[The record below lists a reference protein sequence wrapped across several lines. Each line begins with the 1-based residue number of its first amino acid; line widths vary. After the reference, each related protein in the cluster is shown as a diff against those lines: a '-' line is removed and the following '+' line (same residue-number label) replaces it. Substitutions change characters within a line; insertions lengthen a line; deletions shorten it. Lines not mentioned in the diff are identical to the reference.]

1 MIPQARATVQAM
13 KAYRP
18 PLEGRRQAIRL
29 DFNENTAGFPE
40 LLPGIESSLLAAYPE
55 YQLLLD
61 HLCAWLAIDQERL
74 LITNGSDEGLF
85 VAAFTFVEP
94 GQKAVVSA
102 PTFSLIPHSLQLC
115 GAELVEVV
123 VCPDLTF
130 DLNGLEAALPGAKLA
145 ILASP
150 DNPTG
155 AMLPLARLA
164 SWLERFAETL
174 FVIDEAYFEY
184 CGQTALELEADNL
197 VVSRTFSKA
206 WGLAGLR
213 LGYLVGHPQVIEWMR
228 RVRSPYSVNSLAV
241 KTLLEMLP
249 HRQRVASYAQQTMQL
264 KQQVLT
270 RVRELGYRVTE
281 GKANFFVL
289 WAGPDAPKVE
299 TFMRDH
305 GILVRDRSQLARMA
319 GSVRVSVGSP
329 AEMEKFLAVLEEF
342 GRRTAL
348 IFDLDDTLVDT
359 SESYD
364 RCILELSGASPEE
377 LSALRREGGFNDD
390 WEATAELLRRRG
402 TPMELAEVERRGQAH
417 YLELAPQVEKAK
429 FDTEAL
435 ARLGRRHRLFVY
447 TGRPRTEYAPVWGER
462 LDGLFDEVLCKGDR
476 EGRPKPAPDGL
487 LDLLTRHGLAGGYYV
502 GNSVDDMAA
511 GKAAGL
517 TTLAVTTNQSE
528 ETLRQAGADW
538 VVDSVA
544 ALEQLFMMEESDA

>member
-1 MIPQARATVQAM
+1 M

-40 LLPGIESSLLAAYPE
+40 LLPGFQATLLAAYPE

-61 HLCAWLAIDQERL
+61 HLAGWLGIDQQRL

-94 GQKAVVSA
+94 GDKAVVSA

-115 GAELVEVV
+115 GAELAEVV
-123 VCPDLTF
+123 VRPDLTF
-130 DLNGLEAALPGAKLA
+130 DLDGLEAALAGAKIA

-155 AMLPLARLA
+155 AMVPRDRLA
-164 SWLERFAETL
+164 HWLDRFAQTL

-184 CGQTALELEADNL
+184 CGQTALDLAFDNL

-249 HRQRVASYAQQTMQL
+249 HRQRVESYAEQTMQL
-264 KQQVLT
+264 KEHVLT
-270 RVRELGYRVTE
+270 RVAELGYRVTRGE
-281 GKANFFVL
+281 ANFFVL
-289 WAGPDAPKVE
+289 WAGPDAPGIE
-299 TFMRDH
+299 RFMRDH
-305 GILVRDRSQLARMA
+305 GILVRDRSQLARMG

-329 AEMEKFLAVLEEF
+329 AEMEKFLAVLEEY

-364 RCILELSGASPEE
+364 RCILELSGATPEE

-402 TPMELAEVERRGQAH
+402 TPLELAEVERRGQAH
-417 YLELAPQVEKAK
+417 YLELAPQVEKAL
-429 FDTEAL
+429 FASESL

-447 TGRPRTEYAPVWGER
+447 TGRPRLEYAPVWGQR
-462 LDGLFDEVLCKGDR
+462 LDELFDEVLCKNDR
-476 EGRPKPAPDGL
+476 PGRPKPAPDGL
-487 LDLLTRHGLAGGYYV
+487 LDLLSRHGLAGGYYV

-511 GKAAGL
+511 AKAAGL
-517 TTLAVTTNQSE
+517 TALAVTTNQSE
-528 ETLRQAGADW
+528 ATLREAGADW
-538 VVDSVA
+538 VVASVA
-544 ALEQLFMMEESDA
+544 GLEGLFMMEGNDA